1 MILLNFEL
9 RLRKKLLSD
18 KGKLMTKLQLI
29 FVLVVTTFIACK
41 DEVVLLQE
49 LDQRNT
55 NEIMVVLS
63 RNGIKARKQAI
74 EKQQTVSWSVFVR
87 GSDEPRARE
96 ILVDHNL
103 PKQRELGLSGICKD
117 AGMIPTPK
125 TEKCR
130 EMLALKGEIINSLRA
145 IPGVVN
151 ADVVL
156 NMPDKDEFADD
167 SVAQA
172 RPSASVVVQVAAKS
186 NQTEFITES
195 KVQQFVANTVPSMD
209 MRDVAV
215 IISRVEAPFEAEMMA
230 EEKPTN
236 DQEIEAME
244 AEDMVSIGGLTMDA
258 KSAKKFK
265 TVAIIF
271 LVVFVISSAGL
282 VLIVLMLGR
291 SRQQKNAANKKGTE
305 ASSNQAFPAGA
316 PQVDQIL
323 EGAPK
328 GQRA

>member
-103 PKQRELGLSGICKD
+103 PKQRELGKL
-117 AGMIPTPK
+117 
-125 TEKCR
+125 
-130 EMLALKGEIINSLRA
+130 
-145 IPGVVN
+145 
-151 ADVVL
+151 
-156 NMPDKDEFADD
+156 
-167 SVAQA
+167 
-172 RPSASVVVQVAAKS
+172 
-186 NQTEFITES
+186 
-195 KVQQFVANTVPSMD
+195 
-209 MRDVAV
+209 
-215 IISRVEAPFEAEMMA
+215 
-230 EEKPTN
+230 
-236 DQEIEAME
+236 
-244 AEDMVSIGGLTMDA
+244 
-258 KSAKKFK
+258 
-265 TVAIIF
+265 
-271 LVVFVISSAGL
+271 
-282 VLIVLMLGR
+282 
-291 SRQQKNAANKKGTE
+291 
-305 ASSNQAFPAGA
+305 
-316 PQVDQIL
+316 
-323 EGAPK
+323 
-328 GQRA
+328 

>member
-1 MILLNFEL
+1 
-9 RLRKKLLSD
+9 
-18 KGKLMTKLQLI
+18 MTKLHFI
-29 FVLVVTTFIACK
+29 FVLVLTIFVACK
-41 DEVVLLQE
+41 DEVVLLQA

-74 EKQQTVSWSVFVR
+74 EKQQEVSWSIFVK
-87 GSDEPRARE
+87 GSDEPKARE
-96 ILVDHNL
+96 VLVDHNL
-103 PKQRELGLSGICKD
+103 PKERELGLSGICKD

-130 EMLALKGEIINSLRA
+130 EMLALKGEIINSLRS

-167 SVAQA
+167 SVASA

-186 NQTEFITES
+186 DQVEFINEA

-215 IISRVEAPFEAEMMA
+215 IISRVEAPFENGGIIPEENPTAPPSEAQLVAEGLQ
-230 EEKPTN
+230 N
-236 DQEIEAME
+236 DQEIETME
-244 AEDMVSIGGLTMDA
+244 TEDMVSIGGLTMDS

-265 TVAIIF
+265 AVAIIF
-271 LVVFVISSAGL
+271 LVVFVILSAGL

-305 ASSNQAFPAGA
+305 ASANQALPEGV

-323 EGAPK
+323 EGTPK